1 MQANSGGTRVLVVD
15 DEHAVAN
22 TLAIV
27 FRMNGYDV
35 QVAYSAEQAI
45 EIIAVWE
52 PRMALL
58 DVMLPGM
65 NGIDFAVVLRDN
77 HPDCQ
82 TLLFSGCESAGTLL
96 EEAAKRGYR
105 FDILAKPTHPTE
117 MLEAV
122 KNLLAPGPRRVPDLG

>member
-1 MQANSGGTRVLVVD
+1 MQANAGGTRVLIVD
-15 DEHAVAN
+15 DEHAVAD

-45 EIIAVWE
+45 ETIAVWE
-52 PRMALL
+52 PRLALL

-82 TLLFSGCESAGTLL
+82 TLLFSGCESTGILL
-96 EEAAKRGYR
+96 EEAAKRGHR
-105 FDILAKPTHPTE
+105 FSILAKPAHPTE

-122 KNLLAPGPRRVPDLG
+122 KNLLAPGPRRVQDPG